1 MAGPE
6 SARRY
11 HWPRLDDEAGRPCP
25 EFVPLGIDRAAS
37 YADAQHPSPDESA
50 APTDEGGTLADR
62 TPDHAGQQAEALRRQ
77 AAEQAAEARRRLAEA
92 VRAVTDQQLAA
103 FQAARE
109 QLLQDLRT
117 AYQHRLGEIEQEMLS
132 LIAAMAEKVV
142 RRKLE
147 ADDQV
152 VLEVVRETLAQAAG
166 ANQVTVRVSP
176 AEQPLVQ
183 EAQQLL
189 LSALGPV
196 DELQIVAD
204 DNVLPGGCLVE
215 TERGRFDARVDTQLQ
230 VLSEEL
236 ERFLKAG

>member
-1 MAGPE
+1 
-6 SARRY
+6 
-11 HWPRLDDEAGRPCP
+11 
-25 EFVPLGIDRAAS
+25 
-37 YADAQHPSPDESA
+37 
-50 APTDEGGTLADR
+50 LADR